1 MESCKTSE
9 WSENLINPSN
19 IVRKQTVTTTTLED
33 AWKAW
38 TSSEGVMTFFVPKA
52 NIEPVVGG
60 RYELLSGL
68 KAPKGF
74 QGTEGCKLLSL
85 EPLKHLAF
93 EFIAPPQFPNARRL
107 PTRVDVMI
115 DQVVKGG
122 ALKVDLVHSGFMEG
136 EEWDEF
142 FEFSN
147 WNWDLV
153 LGRFQY
159 RFSVGPIDWNNPYF
173 PHGISARPER
183 KLRDHVSA

>member
-1 MESCKTSE
+1 M
-9 WSENLINPSN
+9 I
-19 IVRKQTVTTTTLED
+19 RKETITTATLEG

-38 TSSEGVMTFFVPKA
+38 TTIEGVTSFFVPKA
-52 NIEPVVGG
+52 IIELVVGG
-60 RYELLSGL
+60 RYELFSSL

-74 QGTEGCKLLSL
+74 QGTEGCRILSL

-93 EFIAPPQFPNARRL
+93 DFIAPPQFPNVRRL
-107 PTRVDVMI
+107 RTRVDAI
-115 DQVVKGG
+115 FDQVVKGG
-122 ALKVDLVHSGFMEG
+122 VVRVGLVHSGFVEG

-159 RFSVGPIDWNNPYF
+159 TLSVGPIDWNNPYT
-173 PHGISARPER
+173 PAGISARPGR
-183 KLRDHVSA
+183 KLRDHISA

>member
-1 MESCKTSE
+1 MTSSSKIIRKES
-9 WSENLINPSN
+9 
-19 IVRKQTVTTTTLED
+19 VTTATLED

-38 TSSEGVMTFFVPKA
+38 TAAEGVTSFFVPKA
-52 NIEPVVGG
+52 IIEPVVGG
-60 RYELLSGL
+60 RYELFSSL

-74 QGTEGCKLLSL
+74 QGTEGCGILAL

-93 EFIAPPQFPNARRL
+93 EFIAPPQFPNVRRL
-107 PTRVDVMI
+107 RTRVDLEFG
-115 DQVVKGG
+115 QVAKGG
-122 ALKVDLVHSGFMEG
+122 VLKLDLVHSGFLEG

-159 RFSVGPIDWNNPYF
+159 RFSTGPVDWNNPYL
-173 PHGISARPER
+173 PYGISARPER
-183 KLRDHVSA
+183 KLRDHISA

>member
-1 MESCKTSE
+1 MMNSSK
-9 WSENLINPSN
+9 I
-19 IVRKQTVTTTTLED
+19 IRKEAVTTATLED

-38 TSSEGVMTFFVPKA
+38 TTVEGVTSFFVPKA
-52 NIEPVVGG
+52 NFESVVGG
-60 RYELLSGL
+60 RYELFSTL

-74 QGTEGCKLLSL
+74 QGTEGCKVLAL

-93 EFIAPPQFPNARRL
+93 EFIAPPQFPNVRRL
-107 PTRVDVMI
+107 RTRVDLTFG
-115 DQVVKGG
+115 QVAKAGVFQ
-122 ALKVDLVHSGFMEG
+122 LHLVHSGFLEG

-159 RFSVGPIDWNNPYF
+159 RFAVGPIDWSNAYIP
-173 PHGISARPER
+173 PGLKARPER
-183 KLRDHVSA
+183 KLRDHISA

>member
-1 MESCKTSE
+1 MINSSKVIRKETITSA
-9 WSENLINPSN
+9 
-19 IVRKQTVTTTTLED
+19 TLED

-38 TSSEGVMTFFVPKA
+38 TTVEGVTSFFVPKA

-60 RYELLSGL
+60 RYELFSSL

-74 QGTEGCKLLSL
+74 QGTEGCKVLRF
-85 EPLKHLAF
+85 EPLKHLLF
-93 EFIAPPQFPNARRL
+93 DFIAPPQFPNVRRL
-107 PTRVDVMI
+107 RTRVDVMF

-122 ALKVDLVHSGFMEG
+122 IVKLDLVHSCFLEG

-159 RFSVGPIDWNNPYF
+159 RFSVGPIDWNNPYI
-173 PHGISARPER
+173 PRGISARPER